1 VLLRAGF
8 LREALLRAGL
18 LREGLFA
25 DARRL
30 VFARDFVLAAAFNA
44 AFLFRVRAAFLA
56 ASLRLAFDV
65 AIALIPLKLV

>member
-1 VLLRAGF
+1 V
-8 LREALLRAGL
+8 LLRAGL
-18 LREGLFA
+18 LREVLLRAGFLLGDLA

-30 VFARDFVLAAAFNA
+30 VLALDFDLAAAFNA

>member
-8 LREALLRAGL
+8 LREALLRAGF
-18 LREGLFA
+18 LREDLFT

-30 VFARDFVLAAAFNA
+30 LVARDFDLAATFNA

-56 ASLRLAFDV
+56 AALRLAFDV

>member
-1 VLLRAGF
+1 VLLRAV
-8 LREALLRAGL
+8 LLF
-18 LREGLFA
+18 EDPFA

-30 VFARDFVLAAAFNA
+30 LAADFVLAAAFNA